1 MYVNLEPCCT
11 FGRTPPCTEALINA
25 KLKRVVIGCL
35 DPNPRHAGKGVEI
48 LRQAGMVVD
57 GPIQEAACRRLNEAF
72 FHWIV
77 RRRPWVILK
86 LATTLDGK
94 IATSSG
100 DSRWVTGPEARMRV
114 QKLRQLAD
122 AVLIG
127 KNTALCD
134 RPQLTVRQPEDWPRQ
149 PLRLVAS
156 RQASDKPKLTEIFGP
171 GGCEIVSLSDAA
183 DWDKLLDELGNR
195 NIMVLLIEG
204 GGELAASALA
214 ARAANTG

>member
-1 MYVNLEPCCT
+1 M
-11 FGRTPPCTEALINA
+11 
-25 KLKRVVIGCL
+25 
-35 DPNPRHAGKGVEI
+35 
-48 LRQAGMVVD
+48 
-57 GPIQEAACRRLNEAF
+57 QEAACRRLNEAF

-77 RRRPWVILK
+77 HRRPWVILK

-94 IATSSG
+94 IATASG

-134 RPQLTVRQPEDWPRQ
+134 RPQLTVRQPDDWPRQ

-156 RQASDKPKLTEIFGP
+156 GQPADYPKIREIFGP
-171 GGCEIVSLSDAA
+171 GGCEIVSLSEPE
-183 DWDKLLDELGNR
+183 DWGKMLDDLGSR

-214 ARAANTG
+214 SGAVNRAEFHIAPKILGGRHSRTAVAGSDPLKMAQAMTLREVEVVRCGADIIFSGLCPAEGKEA